1 MDHSNNY
8 IQKEVKKQIHQ
19 NEDKNIQVEEL
30 DTWICEQNSKIKGR
44 LK

>member
-19 NEDKNIQVEEL
+19 NEDKNIQNEEL
-30 DTWICEQNSKIKGR
+30 DTWSVSNI
-44 LK
+44 